1 MNLIVRS
8 LTNPVDSHLSQ
19 LHIQSTSSVM
29 ISDCSF
35 NLSWSFASS
44 GVSVE
49 SGLLE
54 ITEKSWIIGKLHV
67 KTPANN
73 GHNPEP
79 LVEMIFQLPKHF

>member
-54 ITEKSWIIGKLHV
+54 ITEKSWIIGKLYV